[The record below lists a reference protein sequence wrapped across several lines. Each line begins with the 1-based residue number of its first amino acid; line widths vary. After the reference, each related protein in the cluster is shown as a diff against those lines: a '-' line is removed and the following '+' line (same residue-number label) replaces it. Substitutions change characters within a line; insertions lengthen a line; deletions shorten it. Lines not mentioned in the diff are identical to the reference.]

1 MDSPCTGRIMSISFL
16 PQTPSLR
23 RGDYSSETPG
33 QSYNSSFSLLKT
45 KKGRSLISKTPA
57 LYDVVLHFL
66 FLTIVEIFG
75 VLVLFSDAAHDI
87 GHPIFDLLLHALDA
101 FLLLIG
107 QVEARIQCVGT
118 AAIYLDEL
126 LVLEELLFRD
136 EAGAGGEVLLGSIIV
151 SGEVVTVG
159 HSLAVVIPIPGDK
172 LDSVFA
178 VRSGQ
183 HRSIEVGQHSVVT
196 S

>member
-1 MDSPCTGRIMSISFL
+1 M
-16 PQTPSLR
+16 
-23 RGDYSSETPG
+23 
-33 QSYNSSFSLLKT
+33 
-45 KKGRSLISKTPA
+45 
-57 LYDVVLHFL
+57 
-66 FLTIVEIFG
+66 
-75 VLVLFSDAAHDI
+75 LVLFSDSVNDI
-87 GHPIFDLLLHALDA
+87 RHPIFDLLLYAPDA
-101 FLLLIG
+101 FLLFIG
-107 QVEARIQCVGT
+107 QVKTCIQCVGT